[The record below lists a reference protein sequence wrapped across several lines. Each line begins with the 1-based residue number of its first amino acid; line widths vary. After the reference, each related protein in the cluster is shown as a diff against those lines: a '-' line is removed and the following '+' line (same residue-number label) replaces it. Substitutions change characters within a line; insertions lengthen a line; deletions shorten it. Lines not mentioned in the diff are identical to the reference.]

1 MVTKNIK
8 RKRHFS
14 GFSLLHVLLIGAVTD
29 GLAIVW
35 ILGLF

>member
-8 RKRHFS
+8 RKRHFG
-14 GFSLLHVLLIGAVTD
+14 GFSLLQVLFIGAVVD